1 MVWFVGERCC
11 LIKMIKKNFH
21 STEAVQS
28 AFAFTKHQEK
38 GASWCAFKKCL
49 LTCFNVM
56 HETLKEIW
64 DKHITVY
71 KNIMQYKIKQQL
83 TKKHNYRPTQE

>member
-1 MVWFVGERCC
+1 
-11 LIKMIKKNFH
+11 
-21 STEAVQS
+21 
-28 AFAFTKHQEK
+28 
-38 GASWCAFKKCL
+38 
-49 LTCFNVM
+49 M

-71 KNIMQYKIKQQL
+71 KNIMQYKIKQQP